1 MRTTRWIGWLVVTA
15 MAAMTL
21 AMNRIDMETRVTG
34 GTPAQQAMARWAVG
48 RFEAGGL
55 RLPSLEI
62 RFHRSSNGCEGRMG
76 GYSNGTADL
85 CGEHVNWMSRRTL
98 LHEMAHGWVEATV
111 SADLKTRFLRLRQ
124 LETWNDH
131 ASDWEERGTEHAA
144 EIISWA
150 LDDQGTG
157 IRLPSVPLNS
167 PEQLADAFELL
178 TGHPLP
184 ELAAQMTP
192 SPA

>member
-1 MRTTRWIGWLVVTA
+1 

-21 AMNRIDMETRVTG
+21 AASRIETRTEVTG

-48 RFEAGGL
+48 RFAAEGL
-55 RLPSLEI
+55 VLPSLEI
-62 RFHRSSNGCEGRMG
+62 RFHTSRNGCDGRMG

-98 LHEMAHGWVEATV
+98 LHEMAHSWVEATA
-111 SADLKTRFLRLRQ
+111 SSDLKDRFLRLRQ

-131 ASDWEERGTEHAA
+131 DVEWEGRGTEHAA

-150 LDDQGTG
+150 LFDQGTG
-157 IRLPSVPLNS
+157 THGPSIPRND
-167 PEQLADAFELL
+167 PHKLAAAYELL
-178 TGHPLP
+178 TGQPLP
-184 ELAAQMTP
+184 LVRGQA
-192 SPA
+192 

>member
-1 MRTTRWIGWLVVTA
+1 MRTRRWIGWLAVTA

-21 AMNRIDMETRVTG
+21 SMSRIETETKIAG

-48 RFEAGGL
+48 RFRAEGL
-55 RLPSLEI
+55 VLPSLGI
-62 RFHRSSNGCEGRMG
+62 RFHPSPNGCGGRMG

-98 LHEMAHGWVEATV
+98 LHEMAHGWVDATV
-111 SADLKTRFLRLRQ
+111 SADLKARFLRLRQ

-131 ASDWEERGTEHAA
+131 DVGWEGRGTEHAA

-157 IRLPSVPLNS
+157 THLPSVPRNALD
-167 PEQLADAFELL
+167 QLSEAYLLL
-178 TGHPLP
+178 TGRPIP
-184 ELAAQMTP
+184 EI
-192 SPA
+192 PAGGVTLD